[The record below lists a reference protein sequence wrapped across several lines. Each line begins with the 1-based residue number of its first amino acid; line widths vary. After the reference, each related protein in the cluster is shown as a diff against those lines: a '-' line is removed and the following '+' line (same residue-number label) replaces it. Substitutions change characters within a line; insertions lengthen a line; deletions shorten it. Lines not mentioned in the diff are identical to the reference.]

1 MSSSLVS
8 GPYASAVSIK
18 FTPSSTARFKTLSA
32 LLRSGG
38 QPQMPSPVIRIAP
51 KPSRLTGR
59 SPPNCQV
66 GFVTGLVAVDESA
79 PKILADP
86 PANSV
91 APVPRLMPRNVRRVT
106 PLSTRFLF
114 AFGDS
119 SDVTTRYVY
128 GNRYQRKRSLP
139 SRKDVAA
146 AVSTAFSQY
155 QMFRRSPFFLS
166 KDQFPSRWRR

>member
-18 FTPSSTARFKTLSA
+18 LTPSSTARLRTLSA

-51 KPSRLTGR
+51 NPSRLTGR
-59 SPPNCQV
+59 SPPNFQV
-66 GFVTGLVAVDESA
+66 GFVSGLVAVDESA
-79 PKILADP
+79 PRIVADP

-91 APVPRLMPRNVRRVT
+91 APVPRLMPRNVRGGT
-106 PLSTRFLF
+106 PFFSRFLF

-119 SDVTTRYVY
+119 SDITSRYVY
-128 GNRYQRKRSLP
+128 GNRPQRKRALP
-139 SRKDVAA
+139 SRKDVAI
-146 AVSTAFSQY
+146 AVSTTLPQY
-155 QMFRRSPFFLS
+155 QMFRCAPFLLS
-166 KDQFPSRWRR
+166 KDQFPSRWHR

>member
-18 FTPSSTARFKTLSA
+18 FTPSSTARLRTLSA
-32 LLRSGG
+32 FSRSGG

-59 SPPNCQV
+59 SPPNFQV
-66 GFVTGLVAVDESA
+66 GFVTGLIAVDESA
-79 PKILADP
+79 PRIVADP
-86 PANSV
+86 PAKSV
-91 APVPRLMPRNVRRVT
+91 APVPRLMPRNVRRVM
-106 PLSTRFLF
+106 PLSTRFCF

-119 SDVTTRYVY
+119 SDITTRYVY
-128 GNRYQRKRSLP
+128 GNRYQRKRFLP

-146 AVSTAFSQY
+146 PVGRVDCVLAIANV
-155 QMFRRSPFFLS
+155 
-166 KDQFPSRWRR
+166 